1 MAESDNAA
9 PFLRIYHKGNLRQ
22 TMQKVQEVTHITNQ
36 TFEATL
42 EQYRFLAKRQ
52 VRNIHKYVLD
62 VLQVPDDAEKPPR
75 ALPRILELF
84 EGGRGQDNPAI
95 QGSLWAA
102 YNGITQWVD
111 HERGRDVTRLEAAWY
126 GEGRRIKQKG
136 LEVAIEL
143 AKAA

>member
-1 MAESDNAA
+1 MCGAVEFNPGIIMRSEDNG
-9 PFLRIYHKGNLRQ
+9 L
-22 TMQKVQEVTHITNQ
+22 
-36 TFEATL
+36 
-42 EQYRFLAKRQ
+42 
-52 VRNIHKYVLD
+52 
-62 VLQVPDDAEKPPR
+62 PP

-84 EGGRGQDNPAI
+84 EGGRGQDNPAN

-102 YNGITQWVD
+102 YNAVTEWVD

-136 LEVAIEL
+136 LEVATEL